1 MNLDLS
7 GGRGAINAVVKTHVE
22 NCHPD
27 PDHQQ
32 AGWFADAAGAVSGQ
46 QAAGDDVERGQ
57 PAVDEFG

>member
-7 GGRGAINAVVKTHVE
+7 GGRGAINAVVEAHVE

-32 AGWFADAAGAVSGQ
+32 AGWLADGSGAVSSEQ
-46 QAAGDDVERGQ
+46 TAGDDIKRR
-57 PAVDEFG
+57 